1 MLQIKLKDV
10 TKLGDFL
17 IPIFSKPLL
26 SHPYRYYLSTK
37 IIKETRTEM
46 NEFLNVLLVNIT
58 GEKELT
64 WNLLDA
70 VDIFMVTGINKP
82 IVFKIYYKK

>member
-1 MLQIKLKDV
+1 MLEVKLKDI

-17 IPIFSKPLL
+17 VPIFSKPLL
-26 SHPYRYYLSTK
+26 RHPYRNYLSTK
-37 IIKETRTEM
+37 SIKETRKEM
-46 NEFLNVLLVNIT
+46 NKFLNMLLVNIT

-70 VDIFMVTGINKP
+70 VDIFMVTGIQ
-82 IVFKIYYKK
+82 